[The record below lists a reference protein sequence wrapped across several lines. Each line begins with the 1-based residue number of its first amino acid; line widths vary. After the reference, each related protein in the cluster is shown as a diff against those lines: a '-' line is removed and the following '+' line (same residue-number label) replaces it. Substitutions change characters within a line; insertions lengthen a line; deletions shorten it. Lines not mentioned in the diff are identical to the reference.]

1 MGVHQLW
8 CHKSHRNKSIAR
20 QLVDAA
26 RHKLVY
32 GMVVPHSLVAFS
44 SPTADGAAFARRY
57 AVGDD
62 TNGNVGIGGNGG
74 NGGNGNG
81 IGGNGSGN
89 GSGNGGNG
97 PVLPL
102 VYDCR

>member
-8 CHKSHRNKSIAR
+8 CHKSHRTKSIAR

-62 TNGNVGIGGNGG
+62 TNGNGGGGNVSGGNGGSDGNGG
-74 NGGNGNG
+74 NGGNG
-81 IGGNGSGN
+81 S
-89 GSGNGGNG
+89 
-97 PVLPL
+97 VLPL

>member
-8 CHKSHRNKSIAR
+8 CHKSHRTKSIAR

-62 TNGNVGIGGNGG
+62 NNGNVSGGIVSGGNGG
-74 NGGNGNG
+74 ND
-81 IGGNGSGN
+81 
-89 GSGNGGNG
+89 GNG